1 MRILGNN
8 CISTANDSKINNNIK
23 LVVTLYNISLNVTF

>member
-8 CISTANDSKINNNIK
+8 YISTANDSKINNNIK
-23 LVVTLYNISLNVTF
+23 LLVMLYNISLNITF